1 MRCCC
6 ERPTYQHVRRLHR
19 LSRCYSPVAFPKKY
33 DKEGAY
39 VRRWLPQLKNY
50 PSKYIYE
57 PWLAPIADQKKAG
70 CVIGVDYP
78 KPIVDHASASKENM
92 NRMAKAYE
100 AHKAKAGGADAA
112 GGEDKGASSGAAPK
126 AAGKAPKAAGKA
138 PAGKRP
144 LVQQTLGMGS
154 GGKKPKA

>member
-1 MRCCC
+1 MNEYHLYHGAEHGLIDRLVMQGLDPRYGGERTGKLFGVGTYFASNSSKADIYTTPTSTGERC
-6 ERPTYQHVRRLHR
+6 QLVVRVCL
-19 LSRCYSPVAFPKKY
+19 
-33 DKEGAY
+33 G
-39 VRRWLPQLKNY
+39 
-50 PSKYIYE
+50 
-57 PWLAPIADQKKAG
+57 
-70 CVIGVDYP
+70 
-78 KPIVDHASASKENM
+78 
-92 NRMAKAYE
+92 E